1 MLAKGFIRIIEVVI
15 FSFILFV
22 LLMPTFFHYSDIND
36 WSKANSLLL
45 CNDLLYS
52 IERNGTFNDVLITDP
67 FTDGNNLM
75 KEHKKDIDLLHNITE
90 KVFPVF
96 VDFEYEIKNVAPYN
110 ISIGCNCTENEKEWL
125 EEKILTPNYPTVE
138 FDILRVSLNNLSSTC
153 DLFIIFGDE
162 NLSLY
167 KSNITSLLRK
177 RKGFVLIR
185 NFSSEPDSFTKELF
199 GINYS
204 PAPGPFPEEDL
215 TFTNLSNKRTAGI
228 AKRFINN
235 LIRINTTGGTGKL
248 HLKNKTY
255 DVNIS
260 GNFVNITNCSKT
272 ISEGETCTI
281 SGVANIT
288 LYQIDPLSKDWID
301 IKIASYNTNKRNYI
315 FRDNFPKTVE
325 KNNYTILSSGTNSGA
340 NARVLKN
347 YSNSYENEPRV
358 FWIYDYDKN
367 KDDLNLLLKTG
378 IIWASG
384 EHYFIFN
391 KKIPEKRDYC
401 MHFYSGLR
409 GNNIPFIVKLYFF
422 GY

>member
-1 MLAKGFIRIIEVVI
+1 MLTKGFIRVIEVII

-36 WSKANSLLL
+36 WSKVNSLLL

-52 IERNGTFNDVLITDP
+52 IERNGTLNDVLITDP
-67 FTDGNNLM
+67 FTDGEHLM
-75 KEHKKDIDLLHNITE
+75 EEHEKDIGLLYNITE

-110 ISIGCNCTENEKEWL
+110 ISIGCNCTPDQIAWL
-125 EEKILTPNYPTVE
+125 NNSILTPSYPTIE
-138 FDILRVSLNNLSSTC
+138 FNLLRVSLNNLSSTC

-167 KSNITSLLRK
+167 KSNITSLLK
-177 RKGFVLIR
+177 KGKGFVLIR

-204 PAPGPFPEEDL
+204 PGLSSEEDL
-215 TFTNLSNKRTAGI
+215 TFNNLSNKRTAGI

-367 KDDLNLLLKTG
+367 KDDLNLLLKAG